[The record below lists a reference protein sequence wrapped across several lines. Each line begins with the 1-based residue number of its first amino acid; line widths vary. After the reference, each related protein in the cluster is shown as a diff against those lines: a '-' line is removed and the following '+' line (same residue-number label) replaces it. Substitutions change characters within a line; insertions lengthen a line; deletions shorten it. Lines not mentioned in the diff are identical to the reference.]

1 MAHRTVGAGQSIATS
16 SSNAKSAAIPVKSN
30 VLRITSRG
38 GDAHVAIGTEPVAT
52 ATDYIIPAG
61 TSESLGITKAS
72 QRVRSIETLGTKT
85 VVTCPEGTQQPFGVG
100 DCVTLESNLADSN
113 WATIINHVG
122 VDGIEATAD
131 FDGTFSTKVTLSA
144 NTGTISTA
152 FSDND
157 ATLRRSI
164 KVGAISVANTG
175 SIFVQQVQIT
185 GQA

>member
-1 MAHRTVGAGQSIATS
+1 MAHRTVGVGQSIATAS
-16 SSNAKSAAIPVKSN
+16 TNQKSDAIAVKSN
-30 VLRITSRG
+30 VLRITARG

-52 ATDYIIPAG
+52 ETDYLIPAG
-61 TSESLGITKAS
+61 TSETLGITKAS
-72 QRVRSIETLGTKT
+72 QRVRSVETLGTKT
-85 VVTCPEGTQQPFGVG
+85 IVTCPEGTQQPFGVG
-100 DCVTLESNLADSN
+100 DCVSLETNLADSN

-122 VDGIEATAD
+122 VDSIDQTAD
-131 FDGTFSTKVTLSA
+131 YDGSFSTRVTLSA

-164 KVGAISVANTG
+164 KVGAVSPDNAG

-185 GQA
+185 GVA